1 MLSPMATATLKTV
14 TIEEA
19 RAVKEQAY
27 RILARDA
34 AVVGVGIARVG
45 EGYGV
50 KVNLSESPKRG
61 VRLPEEVGGVP
72 VQVEVVGVVRKR

>member
-1 MLSPMATATLKTV
+1 MATETLKSA

-27 RILARDA
+27 RIFARDA
-34 AVVGVGIARVG
+34 AVVGVGIARFG

-72 VQVEVVGVVRKR
+72 VKVEVVGAVRKR